1 MEKKS
6 LFIGIDFS
14 KSKFDVTVLE
24 NAEQGAIAQATFDNT
39 KEGFDALLKWV
50 AQQSKISCEN
60 WLFCGEHT
68 GLYSRSLAIFLAKKN
83 LFVWLE
89 NPLQIKQSS
98 GIKRGKTD
106 RADSLVIATYACR
119 FRDRANA
126 YRLADNALESLQML
140 HTYRARLVK
149 EKVLLQVP
157 AAELRKVVKR
167 DSVSRFIYEESQR
180 KVKNIEKEIKK
191 IETLMHKTIMESE
204 LRENYLLALSVKGV
218 GIVTAICLMV
228 HTDNFRAF
236 ENAKQLACYCGCAP
250 FPNESGTINKGTH
263 ISRLANGQLKILL
276 TSCALSAIKHDK
288 EISMYYHRKMAE
300 GKSKYKVIN
309 NVRNKLLQRIVA
321 VVKNKIPY
329 RENYLNPW
337 AKCA

>member
-24 NAEQGAIAQATFDNT
+24 NAEQSAIAQATFDNT

-50 AQQSKISCEN
+50 PKQTKISGDN

-68 GLYSRSLAIFLAKKN
+68 GLYSRSLAIFLTKKK

-89 NPLQIKQSS
+89 NPLQIKRSS
-98 GIKRGKTD
+98 GIKRTKTD
-106 RADSLVIATYACR
+106 RADSLVIAMYACR
-119 FRDRANA
+119 FQDRAVA
-126 YRLADNALESLQML
+126 YRLACDALETLQML
-140 HTYRARLVK
+140 HAYRARLVK
-149 EKVLLQVP
+149 EKVLLEVP
-157 AAELRKVVKR
+157 AAELRRVVHH
-167 DSVSRFIYEESQR
+167 DTVSRFIYEESQR
-180 KVKNIEKEIKK
+180 KIKNIEKEIKK
-191 IETLMHKTIMESE
+191 VETLMHKTIIDSE

-218 GIVTAICLMV
+218 GIVTTICLMV
-228 HTDNFRAF
+228 HTNNFTAF
-236 ENAKQLACYCGCAP
+236 ENARQLACYCGCAP
-250 FPNESGTINKGTH
+250 FPNESGTIKKGTH
-263 ISRLANGQLKILL
+263 VSRLANRYLKTLL

-288 EISMYYHRKMAE
+288 ELSAYYHRKIAE
-300 GKSKYKVIN
+300 GKNKYTVIN

-329 RENYLNPW
+329 SEFHLNPW
-337 AKCA
+337 MQCA